1 MEQLEILTKLRCW
14 LIAICM
20 SPGSLLAQDA
30 ALDSGRFESFDGT
43 HIYYESRG
51 SGKPV
56 ILIHGFISNMDSWK
70 RTALLSDLHSA
81 GYRAVL
87 VDLRGNG
94 KSGRPHESEA
104 FENDAEAMD
113 VMILADKLGLR
124 SYAAVG
130 YSRGA
135 IIASR
140 VALLDKRVNAV
151 VLGGMGA
158 DFTNPDWP
166 RRHNIYR
173 ALSGEPGAEF
183 AGLIDRIKKDPNLDQ
198 LCLAYM
204 QKSQPVTSAQE
215 LLAFKRPVLVICG
228 DKDEDNG
235 SSKTLSQMIPGST
248 YVRVPGVHND
258 TARSKDF
265 SIQVIDFLTK
275 FTP

>member
-1 MEQLEILTKLRCW
+1 MVPSGPPTMLRRW
-14 LIAICM
+14 LVCVCLAPM
-20 SPGSLLAQDA
+20 VLLAQEA
-30 ALDSGRFESFDGT
+30 PLDSGRFESFDGT
-43 HIYYESRG
+43 RIYYESRG

-56 ILIHGFISNMDSWK
+56 VLIHGFISSSESWK
-70 RTALLSDLHSA
+70 RTALFSDLLDA
-81 GYRAVL
+81 GYRVIL
-87 VDLRGNG
+87 IDLRGNG

-113 VMILADKLGLR
+113 VGILADKLGLR

-140 VALLDKRVNAV
+140 VALLDKRVNSI

-158 DFTNPDWP
+158 DFTNPEWP
-166 RRHNIYR
+166 RRHNIYK
-173 ALSGEPGAEF
+173 ALAGEPNSEF
-183 AGLIDRIKKDPNLDQ
+183 AGLIDRIKKDSQLDQ

-204 QKSQPVTSAQE
+204 QKSQPVTSQKE
-215 LLAFKRPVLVICG
+215 LASIRKPVLVICG

-235 SSKTLSQMIPGST
+235 SSKTLSEMIPGSA
-248 YVRVPGVHND
+248 YVRVPGIHND

-265 SIQVIDFLTK
+265 STHVNDFLARSTR
-275 FTP
+275 